1 MFMADPV
8 FSPDGKWMWTGED
21 WIPAPPSGAEGEGH
35 PTQISNSSNSNNQN
49 TTTVQVNMPF
59 SNISSPDLNQL
70 GLDVSVSHYYRH
82 IGAGLILLSL
92 LMPYY
97 FGMISG
103 LFVVKEGLLFELSI
117 IDFID
122 VISIDLTLGLGFL
135 LLYFAALTPNIF
147 LITSLLAISQLIRNK
162 STRLTG
168 IFHLAYFVIIVVLT
182 LIAGITAGEFFSAL
196 TASYG
201 YGFWIGGV
209 SGIALLIS
217 PTEVSNQIIHEER
230 SESPPDEVETLNSQE
245 QNPSLDS
252 PTEGNSPPA
261 TQFDSNYPPM
271 PSTPPTQT
279 LPPRLSATPSPQT
292 SQEVNHSRRRLFDL
306 ITQRGFN
313 IGEFEFFNDKMQ
325 TEEGRRLFY
334 AHATANNMP
343 IGTWEDFEQKMK

>member
-1 MFMADPV
+1 MADPV
-8 FSPDGKWMWTGED
+8 FSPDGQWMWTGED
-21 WIPAPPSGAEGEGH
+21 WIPAPPSGAEGEGST
-35 PTQISNSSNSNNQN
+35 TQISNSSNSNNQN

-59 SNISSPDLNQL
+59 SNIRSPDINQL
-70 GLDVSVSHYYRH
+70 GLDVSISHYYRH

-97 FGMISG
+97 FGFVSG

-117 IDFID
+117 IDLID
-122 VISIDLTLGLGFL
+122 VISIDLATGLGFL
-135 LLYFAALTPNIF
+135 LLYLAALTPNIF

-182 LIAGITAGEFFSAL
+182 LIAGITAGELFL
-196 TASYG
+196 TLKVSYG
-201 YGFWIGGV
+201 YGFWIGGI

-217 PTEVSNQIIHEER
+217 PAEVSAQIIHEER
-230 SESPPDEVETLNSQE
+230 NESPSDEVETLNSQE
-245 QNPSLDS
+245 SNPSLDS
-252 PTEGNSPPA
+252 PTRGNSPSSTDLDP
-261 TQFDSNYPPM
+261 NYPPM
-271 PSTPPTQT
+271 PSAPPTQT
-279 LPPRLSATPSPQT
+279 PPPMPSAPPTPQT
-292 SQEVNHSRRRLFDL
+292 SQVVNHSRRRLFDL

-343 IGTWEDFEQKMK
+343 IGTWDDFEQKMK

>member
-1 MFMADPV
+1 MTDPV
-8 FSPDGKWMWTGED
+8 FSPDGQWMWTGED
-21 WIPAPPSGAEGEGH
+21 WIPAPPSGAEGEVSNS
-35 PTQISNSSNSNNQN
+35 QVSNSSHSNNQN

-59 SNISSPDLNQL
+59 SNIRSPDINQL
-70 GLDVSVSHYYRH
+70 GLDVSISHYYRH

-97 FGMISG
+97 FGLISG

-117 IDFID
+117 IDIID
-122 VISIDLTLGLGFL
+122 LISIDLTIGLGFL
-135 LLYFAALTPNIF
+135 LLYLAALTPNIF
-147 LITSLLAISQLIRNK
+147 FITSLLAISQLIRNK

-168 IFHLAYFVIIVVLT
+168 TFHLAYFMLVVVLT
-182 LIAGITAGEFFSAL
+182 LIAGITAGEFFSTL

-201 YGFWIGGV
+201 YGFWIGGI

-217 PTEVSNQIIHEER
+217 PAEVSAQIIHEER
-230 SESPPDEVETLNSQE
+230 NETPSDEMETLNSQE
-245 QNPSLDS
+245 SNPSLDS
-252 PTEGNSPPA
+252 PTRGNSPSLTDLDP
-261 TQFDSNYPPM
+261 NYPPM
-271 PSTPPTQT
+271 PSAPPTQT
-279 LPPRLSATPSPQT
+279 PPPMPSAPPSPQT

-343 IGTWEDFEQKMK
+343 IGTWDDLEQKMK